1 MASEQNDAQTPDAQT
16 LDAQTPEDGLTLLPS
31 SEEDQERVH
40 EKLHGTT
47 RVTGRTAKTSASTSK
62 RTGDIIA
69 GIVAGSTF
77 STLEVDYLFVAEDWR
92 GKGIGSLLLRTAEER
107 ARAAGVTRVLLNTY
121 SFQAPKFYPKMGYRL
136 LFKLDRCIGPY
147 SQYFYGKD
155 L

>member
-40 EKLHGTT
+40 EKLHGYNS
-47 RVTGRTAKTSASTSK
+47 RYWKNCKDFSFHIEK
-62 RTGDIIA
+62 DGDIIA